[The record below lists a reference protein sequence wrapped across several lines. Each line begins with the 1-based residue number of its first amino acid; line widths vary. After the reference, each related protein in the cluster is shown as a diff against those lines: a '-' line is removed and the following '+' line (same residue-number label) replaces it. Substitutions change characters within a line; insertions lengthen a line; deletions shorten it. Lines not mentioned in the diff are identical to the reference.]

1 MVEKIIFEMWR
12 FLYRILCI
20 LMRWE
25 RISTQKIEKVSFN
38 GHFGLKMGR
47 FAPNPPVI
55 VRLRGNAQ
63 FWGQND
69 HLMIL
74 FWFFELIFVLSAP
87 KYIGYDIKIVTFR
100 KLFFRP
106 LLKNNKKRK
115 NFINSVHDHFRDK
128 RLIKMIYQKNLVKV
142 IDWEVFALN
151 HTWFQFLRIF
161 WNCVRFWSFFVENG
175 ILRGY

>member
-1 MVEKIIFEMWR
+1 MAIFISYPMYFDALRTNINSKNQKSIIKW
-12 FLYRILCI
+12 
-20 LMRWE
+20 
-25 RISTQKIEKVSFN
+25 SFWPQN
-38 GHFGLKMGR
+38 WSFSPKSASDRQIG
-47 FAPNPPVI
+47 
-55 VRLRGNAQ
+55 GNAQ
-63 FWGQND
+63 ILAQND

>member
-1 MVEKIIFEMWR
+1 
-12 FLYRILCI
+12 
-20 LMRWE
+20 
-25 RISTQKIEKVSFN
+25 
-38 GHFGLKMGR
+38 
-47 FAPNPPVI
+47 
-55 VRLRGNAQ
+55 
-63 FWGQND
+63 
-69 HLMIL
+69 MIL

-175 ILRGY
+175 ILRVSWLRVGTDWRSWLVPGFNADNGQSVVKVNWNNITICYSREKVIQNFHINIKIGGNMNAK

>member
-1 MVEKIIFEMWR
+1 MCICKWRRYVICCIFWKNIVYVTFSINKPYLFYIIIWR
-12 FLYRILCI
+12 SLADLG
-20 LMRWE
+20 E
-25 RISTQKIEKVSFN
+25 DD
-38 GHFGLKMGR
+38 
-47 FAPNPPVI
+47 
-55 VRLRGNAQ
+55 Q

>member
-1 MVEKIIFEMWR
+1 MYPMCFGALRTNINSKNRKRIIYWSLWPQNWIFPSNWR
-12 FLYRILCI
+12 SLADLG
-20 LMRWE
+20 WNE
-25 RISTQKIEKVSFN
+25 
-38 GHFGLKMGR
+38 
-47 FAPNPPVI
+47 
-55 VRLRGNAQ
+55 Q
-63 FWGQND
+63 FWGQKD
-69 HLMIL
+69 QYMIL
-74 FWFFELIFVLSAP
+74 FRFFELIFVLSAP

-115 NFINSVHDHFRDK
+115 NFINSVHGHFCDH
-128 RLIKMIYQKNLVKV
+128 RLIKIIYQKNLVKV

-151 HTWFQFLRIF
+151 CTRFRFLGIF